1 MAASEDLPS
10 PLVFFESPEVGSV
23 IQQDQAVQ
31 MTHYLVADG
40 SVEERQQA

>member
-1 MAASEDLPS
+1 MAAPEDLPS